1 MKVLVTGGAGFIG
14 SHLVDRLVGNGHSVI
29 VVDNLSTGR
38 TENLNRAAKFYN
50 LDIRSSDLQKVFD
63 DEQPDFVSHHAAQI
77 DVRKSVDDPLYDTE
91 VNVQGTVNILE
102 CCRESGVKKVV
113 FASSGGCV
121 YGEPAYL
128 PVDEEHPTKPVTPY
142 GLTKSVGEQY
152 LALYSQLYGI
162 KSVSLR
168 YGNVYGPRQDVN
180 GEAGVIAI
188 FIGQLLNGGQPRIFG
203 DGDQTRDYV
212 YVDDVVE
219 ANMAAIASF
228 AEGEINIGSGIATS
242 VNDLY
247 EMVATA
253 AGNDRIPVH
262 EVPRLGELYAIHLD
276 SSKAALELGWT
287 AKTGLRDG
295 ITKTVAS
302 WQETFEAVG

>member
-14 SHLVDRLVGNGHSVI
+14 SHLVDRLVANGHAVA

-38 TENLNRAAKFYN
+38 IENLNRAAKFYN
-50 LDIRSSDLQKVFD
+50 LDIRSNDLQTVFD
-63 DEQPDFVSHHAAQI
+63 TERPDVVSHHAAQI
-77 DVRKSVDDPLYDTE
+77 DVRRSVEDPLYDTE
-91 VNVQGTVNILE
+91 VNVLGTVNVLE
-102 CCRESGVKKVV
+102 CCRKNGVKKIV

-121 YGEPAYL
+121 YGDPEYL
-128 PVDEEHPTKPVTPY
+128 PVDEKHPAKPAAPY
-142 GLTKSVGEQY
+142 GLAKSVGERY
-152 LALYSQLYGI
+152 ITLYRQMYGI
-162 KSVSLR
+162 KGVSLR

-219 ANMAAIASF
+219 ANMAAIKNG
-228 AEGEINIGSGIATS
+228 AEGDINIGSGIATS

-247 EMVATA
+247 GMVAVA
-253 AGNDRIPVH
+253 VNNYRRPVYDA
-262 EVPRLGELYAIHLD
+262 PRRGELHAIALAT
-276 SSKAALELGWT
+276 SKAKRELGWSART
-287 AKTGLRDG
+287 SLYEG
-295 ITKTVAS
+295 ITKTTAS
-302 WQETFEAVG
+302 WQKTFEAVV